1 MKRELLL
8 KPRLVGRRFQHHA
21 IPLDVLKDLAK
32 LEPFIVEVAKW
43 KYFQANPGR
52 KRVPRGFTDDVSL
65 KLTGIEDGS
74 AMPCLEI
81 EYEEE
86 DAPAQATLPGMASDS
101 GKIIYFRR
109 ACEEIINAI
118 DTAKDQKG
126 LSNPP
131 LSPSLLSFFD
141 SIGRSLRDDE
151 AMEFNPGAPDK
162 PARLDRHIRRR
173 LVLISSKANDFT
185 EEITMRGSIPEAD
198 QEKMTFELQIIGGPR
213 VKAVTEPQY
222 MQTVVEAF
230 TGYHDNVKVL
240 LQGIARFNRY
250 ERLERIES
258 VEQITILEPDDIGAR
273 LEELRGLK
281 DGWLDGKGKA
291 PDGSALDWLEKTFNA
306 YYPEE
311 LPAPYVYPTP
321 EGGLSL
327 EWELAGNDISLEIS
341 FPGKIGQW
349 HSLNLRTGKEVEK
362 TFDLSDPHA
371 WQALAEQ
378 IRAIG
383 EDANE

>member
-32 LEPFIVEVAKW
+32 LEPFVVEVAKW

-52 KRVPRGFTDDVSL
+52 KQVPRGFTDNVSL
-65 KLTGIEDGS
+65 MLTGIDEGS

-86 DAPAQATLPGMASDS
+86 TTAQTTLPGIASDA
-101 GKIIYFRR
+101 GKIIYFKQARD
-109 ACEEIINAI
+109 AIINTIEA
-118 DTAKDQKG
+118 AGKG
-126 LSNPP
+126 SDATDSLPED
-131 LSPSLLSFFD
+131 LLSFFD
-141 SIGRSLRDDE
+141 PIGRSLRDDE
-151 AMEFNPGAPDK
+151 AMEFNPGDTGK
-162 PARLDRHIRRR
+162 PARLDRQTRRR
-173 LVLISSKANDFT
+173 LVRLSSKANDFT
-185 EEITMRGSIPEAD
+185 EEITLRGSIPEAD
-198 QEKMTFELQIIGGPR
+198 QEKMTFELQVIGGPR

-222 MQTVVEAF
+222 MQTVIEAL

-258 VEQITILEPDDIGAR
+258 VEQITILDPDDIGAR
-273 LEELRGLK
+273 LDELRGLK

-291 PDGSALDWLEKTFNA
+291 PDDSALDWLEKTFNA
-306 YYPEE
+306 LYPEE
-311 LPAPYVYPTP
+311 LPAPYIYPTP

-341 FPGKIGQW
+341 FPEKKGQW
-349 HSLNLRTGKEVEK
+349 HGLNLETGEEVEK
-362 TFDLSDPHA
+362 SFDLSDPQA
-371 WQALAEQ
+371 WQALAEH
-378 IRAIG
+378 IRAMG
-383 EDANE
+383 GGNNE